1 MVMDMM
7 FDIVIRISLVIATV
21 FLFGIV
27 FLAYL
32 RIKSTKML
40 FVTLGFGT
48 FLVNALIHLPELI
61 SEDYSIMLSE
71 NVFLFVYLIGLIF
84 IAIGIFKD

>member
-1 MVMDMM
+1 MVMDIML
-7 FDIVIRISLVIATV
+7 DVIIRVSIVIATA

-32 RIKSTKML
+32 RMKSTKML
-40 FVTLGFGT
+40 FVALGFGT
-48 FLVNALIHLPELI
+48 FLANALIHLPELI

-71 NVFLFVYLIGLIF
+71 NVFLFIYLVGLIF

>member
-1 MVMDMM
+1 MVMDVML
-7 FDIVIRISLVIATV
+7 DTIIRVGLVIATA

-32 RIKSTKML
+32 RVKNTKMF
-40 FVTLGFGT
+40 FVALGFGT

-61 SEDYSIMLSE
+61 SENYSIMLSE
-71 NVFLFVYLIGLIF
+71 NLFLFIHLVGLLF
-84 IAIGIFKD
+84 IAVGILKD

>member
-7 FDIVIRISLVIATV
+7 LDVVIRVGLVIATA

-32 RIKSTKML
+32 RVKNTKML
-40 FVTLGFGT
+40 FVALGFGT
-48 FLVNALIHLPELI
+48 FFVNALIHLPELV
-61 SEDYSIMLSE
+61 SEHYSIMLSE
-71 NVFLFVYLIGLIF
+71 NVFLFIYLVGLIF